1 MNRLAIARSLLFVP
15 GDRPDRFDKAVAT
28 GADVVI
34 LDLEDAV
41 APHRKATALGHVV
54 DWLCDAPRVAVR
66 INAADTPWH
75 ADEVRALTGF
85 GVNVVVPK
93 AERPDELAALV
104 DALGPDRVVALLETP
119 RGIVA
124 AEPIAEVAG
133 IVRLAF
139 GNMDLA
145 AALGVRPESS
155 SALAHARGRVVL
167 ASASAGLPS
176 PVDGVTAA
184 FRDDAALES
193 DVSRARD
200 EGFGGKLCIHP
211 RQVSVVNAALLPSAE
226 DVEWARRV
234 LVADAE
240 ADGGATVLGN
250 TMLDAP
256 VVARAR
262 ALLTRLEL
270 LEASSDAGGL
280 E

>member
-1 MNRLAIARSLLFVP
+1 MNRFANARSLLFVP
-15 GDRPDRFDKAVAT
+15 ADRPDRFDKAVAT
-28 GADVVI
+28 GADGVI

-41 APHRKATALGHVV
+41 PPPRKATALRHAV
-54 DWLCDAPRVAVR
+54 DWVCDASRVAVR
-66 INAADTPWH
+66 INAADTAWH
-75 ADEVRALTGF
+75 ADEVRELAKLE
-85 GVNVVVPK
+85 VNVVVPK
-93 AERPDELAALV
+93 AERPEALASLV

-124 AEPIAEVAG
+124 AEAIAEVAG

-155 SALAHARGRVVL
+155 GALLHARGRVVL

-184 FRDDAALES
+184 FQDDAALES

-211 RQVSVVNAALLPSAE
+211 RQVPVVNAALLPSAE
-226 DVEWARRV
+226 EVEWARRV
-234 LVADAE
+234 LVAEAE
-240 ADGGATVLGN
+240 AEGGVTVLGN

-256 VVARAR
+256 VMARAR

-270 LEASSDAGGL
+270 LEASSDAGGF